1 MRYYARAFPPAGG
14 TTGAWAKVVHL
25 VRASTRLLL
34 LVVASKIRSDDVRPR
49 VPGRAARHARARL
62 PGRQVHAGSLRAWHR
77 AGSPRRVLVVRRFL
91 QGTGRT
97 PAELLDRPAR
107 AVRLPD
113 ICAAVSPGPA
123 QGISK
128 TVAGET

>member
-1 MRYYARAFPPAGG
+1 MRALSRRPA

-34 LVVASKIRSDDVRPR
+34 LFVAAKIRSDDVRPR
-49 VPGRAARHARARL
+49 APGRPARHARARL
-62 PGRQVHAGSLRAWHR
+62 PGRQIHAGSVCAWHR
-77 AGSPRRVLVVRRFL
+77 AGDPRRALAVCRLL

-107 AVRLPD
+107 AVRVPD
-113 ICAAVSPGPA
+113 IRAALSAGPA